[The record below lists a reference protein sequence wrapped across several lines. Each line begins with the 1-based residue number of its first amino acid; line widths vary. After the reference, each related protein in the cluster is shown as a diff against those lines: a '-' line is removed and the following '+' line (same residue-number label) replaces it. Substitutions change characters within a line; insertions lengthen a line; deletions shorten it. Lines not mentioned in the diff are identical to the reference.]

1 MPDSSKSEILN
12 IFFIRICWQ
21 WLCPSNHHRTTY
33 CSFHPTY
40 GRCFGSIWLLWKVAA
55 RPESVSV
62 HLGSGF
68 WSQFWREMRLLR
80 WNLSYFRSETLFRR
94 CRSCSL
100 PSWFIRKCLWCGIIR
115 RTGKSD
121 RKHSW
126 VCISIENHSI
136 QYRFLAKFT
145 AFWHIQGPP
154 NQDPDHWAGSYDQN
168 TSLGT
173 AEGRSMAGIVGS
185 DTHRDHRIRFVKKKY
200 RWFRVRHL
208 LGFFWIFKLLP
219 RIF

>member
-1 MPDSSKSEILN
+1 MFWKYLTPVKSCSATRECFCTSRIGFLKPILKGN
-12 IFFIRICWQ
+12 ETSEME
-21 WLCPSNHHRTTY
+21 SN
-33 CSFHPTY
+33 
-40 GRCFGSIWLLWKVAA
+40 L
-55 RPESVSV
+55 
-62 HLGSGF
+62 
-68 WSQFWREMRLLR
+68 
-80 WNLSYFRSETLFRR
+80 FRSQTLFRR

-185 DTHRDHRIRFVKKKY
+185 DTHRDHRIRFVKKKTLISSQTPT
-200 RWFRVRHL
+200 RICWD
-208 LGFFWIFKLLP
+208 FKTFAADFLNNS
-219 RIF
+219 RN